1 MLACRSS
8 DGQHPWQLASGANSA
23 ATVSVSGASFV
34 PSQKAA
40 DEVRDCH
47 KMRPFAYSLAD
58 PVGAAFSKR
67 RSNGL
72 CWGGQKWSF
81 FLFVFFANPR
91 SPSLRQRNM
100 LLAARAHLLSTTAVD
115 REHSGSFFFFVCFF
129 PHSRVWERTSSCRFL
144 LEKKHSPVLP
154 LMLRCFSGRVKQR
167 NPLPSTTLPS
177 NCCD

>member
-58 PVGAAFSKR
+58 PVGA
-67 RSNGL
+67 
-72 CWGGQKWSF
+72 
-81 FLFVFFANPR
+81 VFFFFKQRPFKWFVSGGAEVE
-91 SPSLRQRNM
+91 LRQRNM

-115 REHSGSFFFFVCFF
+115 REHSGSFLFVFCCFF

-144 LEKKHSPVLP
+144 LEKKKRSPVLP
-154 LMLRCFSGRVKQR
+154 LMLRWFSGRVKQR
-167 NPLPSTTLPS
+167 NTSLSATLPS